1 MEGCPRV
8 SDDLCSTRLD
18 LEEIDMMT
26 SVMTFVV
33 QGWTWK
39 KLRQICIRNPPKSV
53 SGGGGGGGG
62 KESVGFIFFGWMD
75 L

>member
-18 LEEIDMMT
+18 LEEIGMMT

-53 SGGGGGGGG
+53 SGGGGGGGEEG
-62 KESVGFIFFGWMD
+62 ICWFYFFGWMD